1 MTMPQSTQSEP
12 RTLYER
18 LGGADAIA
26 SISADLVRRH
36 MENPLIKMRFVD
48 TDVEQITKHV
58 IDFFSMGTGGPA
70 QYTGRDMP
78 TAHKAMNINERELV
92 TVLDD
97 ALAALDAHG
106 VDPASRN
113 EVLAILWSLK
123 DEVLFQ

>member
-1 MTMPQSTQSEP
+1 MSQSTQSQTQ
-12 RTLYER
+12 TLYER
-18 LGGADAIA
+18 LGGAQGVA
-26 SISADLVRRH
+26 SISADLIRRH
-36 MENPLIKMRFVD
+36 MANPLIKMRFVES
-48 TDVEQITKHV
+48 DVDQLTKHV

-70 QYTGRDMP
+70 QYTGRDML

-97 ALAALDAHG
+97 ALAALDAHDI
-106 VDPASRN
+106 DPVSRS

>member
-1 MTMPQSTQSEP
+1 MSNATGTET

-18 LGGADAIA
+18 LGGADGIA

-36 MENPLIKMRFVD
+36 LENPIIKMRFAD
-48 TDVEQITKHV
+48 SDPAQLTQYV
-58 IDFFSMGTGGPA
+58 IEFFSMGSGGPA

-97 ALAALDAHG
+97 AMAALDAHD
-106 VDPASRN
+106 VDPVSRN

-123 DEVLFQ
+123 DEVMFK

>member
-1 MTMPQSTQSEP
+1 MGNATGTVT

-18 LGGADAIA
+18 LGGADGIA

-36 MENPLIKMRFVD
+36 LENPIIKMRFAD
-48 TDVEQITKHV
+48 SDPAQLTQYV
-58 IDFFSMGTGGPA
+58 IEFFSMGSGGPA

-97 ALAALDAHG
+97 AMAALDAHD
-106 VDPASRN
+106 VDPVSRN

-123 DEVLFQ
+123 DEVMFK

>member
-1 MTMPQSTQSEP
+1 MAETTQT

-18 LGGADAIA
+18 LGGAEGIA

-36 MENPLIKMRFVD
+36 LENPLIKMRFVD
-48 TDVEQITKHV
+48 SDPAQLTKHV
-58 IDFFSMGTGGPA
+58 IDFFSMGSGGPA

-97 ALAALDAHG
+97 ALDALDAHD
-106 VDPASRN
+106 VDPVSRN